1 MRYFI
6 ILALSLFWAACAYRF
21 GYGDRSLPGGHQKVA
36 IPVFENQTSLVGAE
50 TYFTNAIIREFVR
63 SKVAEVTSKDQSQAV
78 IEGIIT
84 EIAYKPVAQKKGGDS
99 EDRVTQL
106 PSDTVLTTEYRIEVS
121 ATVRLR
127 QKSDNQII
135 WQGGFKKE
143 KTYSAPQ
150 IGLEVVNTANPLYNH
165 SARHENIRLMAKD
178 MMAEAY
184 GRMTENF

>member
-84 EIAYKPVAQKKGGDS
+84 
-99 EDRVTQL
+99 
-106 PSDTVLTTEYRIEVS
+106 
-121 ATVRLR
+121 
-127 QKSDNQII
+127 
-135 WQGGFKKE
+135 
-143 KTYSAPQ
+143 
-150 IGLEVVNTANPLYNH
+150 
-165 SARHENIRLMAKD
+165 
-178 MMAEAY
+178 
-184 GRMTENF
+184 